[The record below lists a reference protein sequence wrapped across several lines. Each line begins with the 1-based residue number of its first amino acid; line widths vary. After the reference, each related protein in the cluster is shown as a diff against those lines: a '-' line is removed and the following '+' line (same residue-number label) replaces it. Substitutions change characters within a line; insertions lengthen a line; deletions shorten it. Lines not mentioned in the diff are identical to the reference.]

1 MKKIKAQL
9 TSELFLLETK
19 LYNIVMKYGI
29 NSNECYKIKSEVNP
43 RIAEL
48 KEEISLI
55 EKKEEEN
62 KWM

>member
-1 MKKIKAQL
+1 
-9 TSELFLLETK
+9 
-19 LYNIVMKYGI
+19 MKYGI

-48 KEEISLI
+48 KEKLSLI